1 MNPQS
6 KIIQRKGKHIQI
18 FADTCSICE
27 KHKLNVEIGK
37 CASCKL
43 DFFLLMKN
51 LFSINEH
58 DINIALLCNFLS
70 QSIQLLNSL
79 VEFWIMF
86 FRYTHTNF
94 PLTDIMF

>member
-6 KIIQRKGKHIQI
+6 KITQRKGKYIQI

-43 DFFLLMKN
+43 DV
-51 LFSINEH
+51 FSINEE
-58 DINIALLCNFLS
+58 S
-70 QSIQLLNSL
+70 
-79 VEFWIMF
+79 F
-86 FRYTHTNF
+86 FY
-94 PLTDIMF
+94 